1 LADQALIYEAHR
13 GQSYP
18 LGASL
23 SATGV
28 NFAIYS
34 KRSSYLELLLF
45 ESEESPLPFATYKL
59 GAQNRSAN
67 YWHIFL
73 QGASANLVYA
83 WRAYGNIEAENQQLY
98 DHEKV
103 LLDPYSRAVVGWKN
117 YCRKAASVP
126 GDNCE
131 VSLRSLVLDE
141 NKYDWQ
147 GDQFP
152 DIDGD
157 KRVIYE
163 LHVAGFTKNANSGVS
178 AEKRGTF
185 AGLIERLPYLK
196 ELGITTI
203 ELMPVQVF
211 DREDAPSQGKK
222 LENYWGYSPI
232 GFFAPHPHFS
242 HAETAQGIIDEFRDM
257 VKACH
262 ASGIEVILDVVFNH
276 TAENDELG
284 PTISLKGLD
293 RLTYYIFD
301 EGLKN
306 YKNFSGCGN
315 TLRTEHPV
323 VGRLLIDALRYWVEE
338 MHVDGFRFDLASILS
353 RDIFGTPL
361 ERPPLLWSIESDPVL
376 ASSLLIAEAWDPAG
390 LYQVG
395 WFVGKGSRFAEWN
408 GPFRDDVRRFVK
420 GDTNSV
426 IPLVKRLTGSSDIY
440 GQRAGARQSINF
452 VTCHDGFT
460 LNDLVSYNQKHNQAN
475 GENNRDGRD
484 DNHSWNCGF
493 EGTCVEHSLNAS
505 MEAEV
510 EALREKQIRNLLTI
524 LFLSSGTPMLSMG
537 DEIRRTTAGNNNAYC
552 QNNESNWFDWSLF
565 PKNRGL
571 YNFTRDLIKLTRHFN
586 LFRQDTAHR
595 LHMHSQKKTW
605 ESSATILTCHGV
617 KLNEPD
623 FSPTSHSIAIEIQNT
638 SLQEHAYVVFNSYW
652 APLTFQLPATKGT
665 ESFHKIL
672 DTSLNFVSTISDL
685 VNLPAVA
692 EKSLTIPERSI
703 AVFMSSAS
711 LVAPHSLKTG
721 RTAAPSKSITWT
733 GMKRPQLSDF
743 E

>member
-1 LADQALIYEAHR
+1 MADQPLIYKAHR
-13 GQSYP
+13 GLSYP

-28 NFAIYS
+28 NFAVYS
-34 KRSSYLELLLF
+34 KRAAYLELLLF
-45 ESEESPLPFATYKL
+45 DSEESPLPFAIYKL
-59 GAQNRSAN
+59 SAQNRSAN

-73 QGASANLVYA
+73 EGASANLVYA
-83 WRAYGNIEAENQQLY
+83 WRAYGNIEAENQQLF

-117 YCRKAASVP
+117 YCRKAASAP

-131 VSLRSLVLDE
+131 VSLRALVLEE
-141 NKYDWQ
+141 NHYDWQ

-152 DIDGD
+152 DIESD

-163 LHVAGFTKNANSGVS
+163 LHVGGFTRNANSGVS

-185 AGLIERLPYLK
+185 AGLIEKLPYLK

-211 DREDAPSQGKK
+211 DRDDAPSQGKK

-232 GFFAPHPHFS
+232 CFFAPHPHFS
-242 HAETAQGIIDEFRDM
+242 SAKSAQGIIDEFRDM

-276 TAENDELG
+276 TAENDDLG

-301 EGLKN
+301 EALKN
-306 YKNFSGCGN
+306 YKNYSGCGN

-323 VGRLLIDALRYWVEE
+323 VGRLLLDALRYWVEE

-353 RDIFGTPL
+353 RDIFGVPL

-376 ASSLLIAEAWDPAG
+376 AASLLIAEAWDPAG

-395 WFVGKGSRFAEWN
+395 WFVGQGSRFAEWN

-420 GDTNSV
+420 GDNNSV

-440 GQRAGARQSINF
+440 GERAGRSSQSINF
-452 VTCHDGFT
+452 ITCHDGFT
-460 LNDLVSYNQKHNQAN
+460 INDLVSYDQKHNQAN

-484 DNHSWNCGF
+484 DNYSWNCGY
-493 EGTCVEHSLNAS
+493 EGECKEAAVE
-505 MEAEV
+505 E
-510 EALREKQIRNLLTI
+510 LREKQIRNLLTI

-537 DEIRRTTAGNNNAYC
+537 DEVRRTTSGNNNAYC
-552 QNNESNWFDWSLF
+552 QNNETNWLDWSLF
-565 PKNRGL
+565 SKHRSL
-571 YNFTRDLIKLTRHFN
+571 FNFTRDLIKLTRHFN

-595 LHMHSQKKTW
+595 IHMHSQNKTW
-605 ESSATILTCHGV
+605 EPSATILTCHGV
-617 KLNEPD
+617 NLNEPD
-623 FSPTSHSIAIEIQNT
+623 FSPTSHSIAIEIQNRA
-638 SLQEHAYVVFNSYW
+638 LQEHAYVVFNSYW
-652 APLTFQLPATKGT
+652 SPLTFQLPATKGS
-665 ESFHKIL
+665 ERFHNIV
-672 DTSLNFVSTISDL
+672 DTSLSFVATIADFL
-685 VNLPAVA
+685 NLPAVA
-692 EKSLTIPERSI
+692 TNSVTIPERSI

-711 LVAPHSLKTG
+711 LTAPHLLKAN
-721 RTAAPSKSITWT
+721 AAAVPSKSITWT
-733 GMKRPQLSDF
+733 GLKRPQLSDF
-743 E
+743 D

>member
-13 GQSYP
+13 GRSYP

-34 KRSSYLELLLF
+34 KRASYLELLLF
-45 ESEESPLPFATYKL
+45 DSEESPLPFATYKL
-59 GAQNRSAN
+59 GAQNRTSN

-73 QGASANLVYA
+73 EGARANQIYA
-83 WRAYGNIEAENQQLY
+83 WRAYGNIEAENQQLF

-103 LLDPYSRAVVGWKN
+103 LLDPYSRAIVGWKN
-117 YCRKAASVP
+117 YCRKAATAA

-131 VSLRSLVLDE
+131 VSLRSIVLDE

-147 GDQFP
+147 GDHFP
-152 DIDGD
+152 NIDGA

-163 LHVAGFTKNANSGVS
+163 LHVAGFTKSANSGV
-178 AEKRGTF
+178 AEKKRGTF
-185 AGLIERLPYLK
+185 AGLIEKLPYLK

-211 DREDAPSQGKK
+211 DREDAPTQGKK

-242 HAETAQGIIDEFRDM
+242 SAKSAQGMIDEFRDM
-257 VKACH
+257 VKSCH
-262 ASGIEVILDVVFNH
+262 LFGIEVILDVVFNH
-276 TAENDELG
+276 TSENDELG
-284 PTISLKGLD
+284 PTISFKGLD

-301 EGLKN
+301 EALKN

-323 VGRLLIDALRYWVEE
+323 VGRLLLDALRYWVEE

-395 WFVGKGSRFAEWN
+395 WFVAKGSRFAEWN

-420 GDTNSV
+420 GDNNSV
-426 IPLVKRLTGSSDIY
+426 IPLLMRLTGSADIY
-440 GQRAGARQSINF
+440 GQRACKPNQSINF
-452 VTCHDGFT
+452 ITCHDGFT
-460 LNDLVSYNQKHNQAN
+460 LNDLVSYNQKQNQAN

-484 DNHSWNCGF
+484 DNYSWNCGY
-493 EGTCVEHSLNAS
+493 EGACDDATVEQ
-505 MEAEV
+505 
-510 EALREKQIRNLLTI
+510 LREKQIRNLLTI

-537 DEIRRTTAGNNNAYC
+537 DEIRRTMAGNNNAYC
-552 QNNESNWFDWSLF
+552 QNNESNWFDWNLLS
-565 PKNRGL
+565 KHRDL

-586 LFRQDTAHR
+586 LFRQDTAHKI
-595 LHMHSQKKTW
+595 HMHSQTKCW
-605 ESSATILTCHGV
+605 EQSATILTCHGV

-638 SLQEHAYVVFNSYW
+638 SVQEHAYVVFNAYW
-652 APLTFQLPATKGT
+652 SPLTYQLPATKGA
-665 ESFHKIL
+665 ERFHKIL
-672 DTSLNFVSTISDL
+672 DTSLSFVSSISDL

-692 EKSLTIPERSI
+692 EKSQAIPERSI
-703 AVFMSSAS
+703 SVFMSSDS
-711 LVAPHSLKTG
+711 LVAPHLLKVR
-721 RTAAPSKSITWT
+721 RTDAPSKSITWT
-733 GMKRPQLSDF
+733 GMKRPQPSDF